1 MGSVE
6 VYLEDLYKEVSQS
19 NPIRYDQA
27 LKDQL
32 RSDVSRALGHFDYI
46 SKDVH
51 AILLEKR
58 EMEGYT
64 RMRLQIN
71 TIGSL
76 RMSVY
81 LLIPRVNKYK
91 KIPAVIAVH
100 GHGYGSREII
110 GLDPDGNETEE
121 PGIYK
126 DFAVELVKKGVV
138 VVAPELVGFGDRKL
152 EEDHSE
158 ENSCYR
164 IASQLLLYGKTL
176 AGLRVAEC
184 RRLLDYIEG
193 YDVIDTSKIGI
204 MGLSG
209 GGLVAGFTSILDQ
222 RIKATVISG
231 YTNTFKNGIMA
242 RRHCLDNYIPNI
254 LSCGELPDLIGL
266 IAPRPLFI
274 EAGKSD
280 HLFPIETVKTAMA
293 RLKKIYHLEQADNNL
308 ASHLFTGGHEISGEL
323 SYQWLIKQLTEMQ

>member
-6 VYLEDLYKEVSQS
+6 VFLDTLYKEVSQS
-19 NPIRYDQA
+19 NPIRDEQA
-27 LKDQL
+27 FRVQL
-32 RSDVSRALGHFDYI
+32 RADISRTLGHFDYV
-46 SKDVH
+46 SKDGH
-51 AILLEKR
+51 AIILEKK

-64 RMRLQIN
+64 RLRLQIN
-71 TIGSL
+71 TIGAL
-76 RMSVY
+76 RMSFY
-81 LLIPRVNKYK
+81 LLIPRINKREK
-91 KIPAVIAVH
+91 VPAVIAVH

-110 GLDPDGNETEE
+110 GLNPDGNETEE

-138 VVAPELVGFGDRKL
+138 VLVPELVGFGDRKL
-152 EEDHSE
+152 EEDNNE

-164 IASQLLLYGKTL
+164 IASQLLLCGKTL

-184 RRLLDYIEG
+184 RRLLDYIES
-193 YDVIDTSKIGI
+193 YDLIDANKIGI

-222 RIKATVISG
+222 RIQATVISG

-280 HLFPIETVKTAMA
+280 HLFPIETVKTAMDK
-293 RLKKIYHLEQADNNL
+293 LKKIYNLQLADNNL
-308 ASHLFTGGHEISGEL
+308 ASHLFEGGHEISGEL
-323 SYQWLIKQLTEMQ
+323 SNQWLIEQLAAG

>member
-6 VYLEDLYKEVSQS
+6 VYLDNLYKEVSQS
-19 NPIRYDQA
+19 NPIRYEQA
-27 LKDQL
+27 FKIQL
-32 RSDVSRALGHFDYI
+32 RADISRALGHFDYV
-46 SKDVH
+46 SKDTQ
-51 AILLEKR
+51 AILLEKE
-58 EMEGYT
+58 EMESYT
-64 RMRLQIN
+64 RSRLQIN

-76 RMSVY
+76 RMTFY
-81 LLIPRVNKYK
+81 LLIPRINKRE

-138 VVAPELVGFGDRKL
+138 VLVPELVGFGDRKL
-152 EEDHSE
+152 EEDHNE

-184 RRLLDYIEG
+184 RRLLDYIES
-193 YDVIDTSKIGI
+193 YDLIDANKIGI

-222 RIKATVISG
+222 RIHATVISG
-231 YTNTFKNGIMA
+231 YTNTFKSGIMA

-254 LSCGELPDLIGL
+254 LSYGELPDLIGL

-274 EAGKSD
+274 EAGKAD
-280 HLFPIETVKTAMA
+280 HLFPIETVKTAMEK
-293 RLKKIYHLEQADNNL
+293 LKKIYHLQLADNNL
-308 ASHLFTGGHEISGEL
+308 ASHLFEGGHEISGEL
-323 SYQWLIKQLTEMQ
+323 SNRWLIEQLAAG